1 MCVSKQKGTQTL
13 IYPYAIKNFPMPVGN
28 PIYFEG
34 DILKTYEINSSSQG
48 DKPYGIFEV
57 DITAPLDLNIPLLQ
71 TRVKTKNGFRTIAP
85 IGTWTGHYFSDELY
99 NASKFG
105 YKFKVKRGYLF
116 EKGNIFNDYVNF
128 LYNLKEK
135 SKKGSPDYIISKLL
149 LNSLYGRLG
158 MNPVTEQHKILTNEK
173 AIKLY
178 PKIDVTNVLDLKNGK
193 ELISFFKQSSF
204 ETEDNEFNIKN
215 ISVVVS
221 SVVTAS
227 SRIYMSKF
235 KTDNRYTIFYSDT
248 DSINIDKK
256 LNPKFIGDKLGLM
269 KLEHIFNDAVF
280 SSLKCMVEL
289 LKIMNMC
296 V

>member
-1 MCVSKQKGTQTL
+1 M
-13 IYPYAIKNFPMPVGN
+13 N
-28 PIYFEG
+28 PI
-34 DILKTYEINSSSQG
+34 
-48 DKPYGIFEV
+48 
-57 DITAPLDLNIPLLQ
+57 
-71 TRVKTKNGFRTIAP
+71 
-85 IGTWTGHYFSDELY
+85 
-99 NASKFG
+99 
-105 YKFKVKRGYLF
+105 
-116 EKGNIFNDYVNF
+116 
-128 LYNLKEK
+128 
-135 SKKGSPDYIISKLL
+135 
-149 LNSLYGRLG
+149 
-158 MNPVTEQHKILTNEK
+158 TEQHKILTNEK

-248 DSINIDKK
+248 DSIDIDKK
-256 LNPKFIGDKLGLM
+256 LDPKFVGDKLGQM

-280 SSLKCMVEL
+280 LAPKMYGGITDNYEYVRIKGLKNPIEFKELKALL
-289 LKIMNMC
+289 LKGSKLEIKQNKWYSDISNGRFHIKDEIYTLMITDNKRKLLYNSDNKFYDTLPLKLENGKIIE
-296 V
+296 